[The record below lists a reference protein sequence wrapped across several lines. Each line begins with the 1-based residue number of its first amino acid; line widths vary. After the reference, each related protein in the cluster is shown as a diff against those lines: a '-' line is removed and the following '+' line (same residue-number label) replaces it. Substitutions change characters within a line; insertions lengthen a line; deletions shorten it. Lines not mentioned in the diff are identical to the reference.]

1 MSRRRRRACR
11 CALWGDVLIVQKS
24 SAVAIQDLGLL
35 AGEPRREYEF
45 SDADFRVLA
54 RIAKERTG
62 ITLSDSK
69 RNLLYGRLSRRLR
82 ALKMSAFSEYRE
94 YLDGPH
100 GEAELERFINSIST
114 NHTKLFREPHH
125 FEHLRAHIAIPYAQ
139 AIKNHKAGRLRI
151 WSAGCSS
158 GEEPYSIAM
167 VLKREIPDC
176 ARRDIRILASDIDT
190 DVIAKGARGEYP
202 LRMLDEI
209 PEPYRKFV
217 QFKDKA
223 SDFMLMHEDLRA
235 IIAFRR
241 LNLID
246 HPWPFK
252 GPFDAIFCRNVMI
265 YFDAQTKA
273 KLIERYTQMLKLG
286 GWLYIGHSESLLGVH
301 PGLELIGRT
310 VYRRV

>member
-1 MSRRRRRACR
+1 M
-11 CALWGDVLIVQKS
+11 QKS
-24 SAVAIQDLGLL
+24 YALAKQDAGLAL
-35 AGEPRREYEF
+35 EEPRREYEF
-45 SDADFRVLA
+45 SDADFHVLA

-82 ALKMSAFSEYRE
+82 ALKLSAFSDYRE
-94 YLDGPH
+94 YLEGPD

-125 FEHLRAHIAIPYAQ
+125 FDHLRSHVAVPYAQ
-139 AIKNHKAGRLRI
+139 AIKAGTAGRLRI

-158 GEEPYSIAM
+158 GEEPYTIAM

-176 ARRDIRILASDIDT
+176 ARRDIRILATDIDT
-190 DVIAKGARGEYP
+190 DVLARGAKGEYP
-202 LRMLDEI
+202 AKMMEEI
-209 PEPYRKFV
+209 PEPYRNLV
-217 QFKDKA
+217 QHKNKDKT
-223 SDFMLMHEDLRA
+223 SEFMVMHDDLRSM
-235 IIAFRR
+235 IAFRR
-241 LNLID
+241 LNLMD

-273 KLIERYTQMLKLG
+273 RLIERYTQMIRLG
-286 GWLYIGHSESLLGVH
+286 GWLYIGHSESLLGAH

>member
-1 MSRRRRRACR
+1 M
-11 CALWGDVLIVQKS
+11 QKS
-24 SAVAIQDLGLL
+24 IAAARDINLVLE
-35 AGEPRREYEF
+35 EPRREYEF

-82 ALKMSAFSEYRE
+82 ALQMSAFSEYRE
-94 YLDGPH
+94 YLDGPE

-125 FEHLRAHIAIPYAQ
+125 FDHLRASIALPYAQ
-139 AIKNHKAGRLRI
+139 AIKNGKAGRLRI

-158 GEEPYSIAM
+158 GEEPYTIAM
-167 VLKREIPDC
+167 VLRREIPDC
-176 ARRDIRILASDIDT
+176 ARRDIRILATDIDT
-190 DVIAKGARGEYP
+190 DVLAKGARGEYP
-202 LRMLDEI
+202 SKMMEEI
-209 PEPYRKFV
+209 PEPYRNLV
-217 QFKDKA
+217 QYKNKDKT
-223 SDFMLMHEDLRA
+223 SEFMVMHEDLRSML
-235 IIAFRR
+235 AFRR
-241 LNLID
+241 LNLMD

-265 YFDAQTKA
+265 YFDAQTKGR
-273 KLIERYTQMLKLG
+273 LIERFTQMIRLG
-286 GWLYIGHSESLLGVH
+286 GWLYIGHSESLLGAH

>member
-1 MSRRRRRACR
+1 ME
-11 CALWGDVLIVQKS
+11 KS
-24 SAVAIQDLGLL
+24 SAAAKQDLGLL
-35 AGEPRREYEF
+35 LEEPRREYHF

-62 ITLSDSK
+62 ITLADSK

-94 YLDGPH
+94 YLDGPD
-100 GEAELERFINSIST
+100 GEVELERFINSIST

-125 FEHLRAHIAIPYAQ
+125 FDHLRAHIALPYAQ
-139 AIKNHKAGRLRI
+139 AIKANKAGRLRI

-158 GEEPYSIAM
+158 GEEPYTIAM

-176 ARRDIRILASDIDT
+176 ARRDIRILATDIDT

-202 LRMLDEI
+202 VRMLEEI
-209 PEPYRKFV
+209 PEPYRKLV
-217 QFKDKA
+217 QCKDKTA
-223 SDFMLMHEDLRA
+223 EFMVMHEDLRA

-241 LNLID
+241 LNLMD

-273 KLIERYTQMLKLG
+273 KLIERYTQMLRLG
-286 GWLYIGHSESLLGVH
+286 GWLYIGHSESLLGAH

>member
-1 MSRRRRRACR
+1 M
-11 CALWGDVLIVQKS
+11 QKF
-24 SAVAIQDLGLL
+24 ATAKQELGLVL
-35 AGEPRREYEF
+35 EEPRREYEF

-82 ALKMSAFSEYRE
+82 ALRLSAFSEYRD
-94 YLDGPH
+94 YLDGPD
-100 GEAELERFINSIST
+100 GESELERFINSIST

-125 FEHLRAHIAIPYAQ
+125 FDHLRSAIALPYAQ
-139 AIKNHKAGRLRI
+139 ATKAGTAGRLRI

-158 GEEPYSIAM
+158 GEEPYTIAM
-167 VLKREIPDC
+167 VLKREIADC
-176 ARRDIRILASDIDT
+176 AKRDIRILATDIDT
-190 DVIAKGARGEYP
+190 DVIARGARGEYP
-202 LRMLDEI
+202 AKMMEDI
-209 PEPYRKFV
+209 PETYRSLV
-217 QFKDKA
+217 QYKNKDKT
-223 SDFMLMHEDLRA
+223 SEFMLMHDDLRS

-241 LNLID
+241 LNLMD

-252 GPFDAIFCRNVMI
+252 GPFDAIFCRDVMI
-265 YFDAQTKA
+265 YFDAPTKA
-273 KLIERYTQMLKLG
+273 RLIERFTQMIRLG
-286 GWLYIGHSESLLGVH
+286 GWLYIGHSESLLGAH